1 MAESVDDE
9 VDALLGTGAAAQS
22 DAQEGHAEDA
32 DGDEAP
38 PTFEEALTLCPVHAD
53 AAAGTENG
61 DDGGEQAPALAVL
74 MAMGFAR
81 DAAAAALSQAA
92 NDVERAAALL
102 LESDSE
108 QGPGSAPG
116 GVLRADRAS
125 GDVDSDEELA
135 KALYL
140 SELQQEQRR
149 LQAQVQEKER
159 ENEEKQKRQTTA
171 YGSPFDFGAVG
182 DVGEASAADSTGTRR
197 GGWPSGLGRF
207 ATKAAA
213 VGNKLDAKLTKAAD
227 KLDKSAD
234 RLADK
239 ATAGVQKMSKNL
251 SSRAASWKSSLGKK
265 ISDAASEVVI
275 EAKAAL
281 DLDAPPL
288 DSPLLCYQVGCGW
301 ALAPIEG

>member
-74 MAMGFAR
+74 IAMGFAR

-116 GVLRADRAS
+116 GVLRADRAG

-135 KALYL
+135 KALERRAP
-140 SELQQEQRR
+140 ELELKLERGRSIERSLEQSIGIGR
-149 LQAQVQEKER
+149 ER
-159 ENEEKQKRQTTA
+159 
-171 YGSPFDFGAVG
+171 D
-182 DVGEASAADSTGTRR
+182 R
-197 GGWPSGLGRF
+197 G
-207 ATKAAA
+207 
-213 VGNKLDAKLTKAAD
+213 
-227 KLDKSAD
+227 
-234 RLADK
+234 
-239 ATAGVQKMSKNL
+239 MS
-251 SSRAASWKSSLGKK
+251 R
-265 ISDAASEVVI
+265 
-275 EAKAAL
+275 
-281 DLDAPPL
+281 
-288 DSPLLCYQVGCGW
+288 
-301 ALAPIEG
+301 